1 MKFLLFFLDISD
13 SRTGHLLHV
22 EWKPLKD
29 LTKDGEKVNFKPAEA
44 LGNLHTLC
52 QGLKKRITDEG
63 DYLIKHDTSSENF
76 VKILKA
82 VSNDENNGVG
92 AGGKRLFDLHQHYE
106 NCDPKSDAPIQFQF
120 KTLDTETLTPW
131 HYQFGRV
138 PCMFQPCADN
148 TYLNYQKTPGKRGG
162 RGRKNKK

>member
-1 MKFLLFFLDISD
+1 MK
-13 SRTGHLLHV
+13 
-22 EWKPLKD
+22 E
-29 LTKDGEKVNFKPAEA
+29 LTKDGEKVGFKPAEA

-82 VSNDENNGVG
+82 VDESNVK
-92 AGGKRLFDLHQHYE
+92 GKRLFDLHQHYE
-106 NCDPKSDAPIQFQF
+106 NCDPKLDSPIQFQF
-120 KTLDTETLTPW
+120 KPLDTETLTPW

-148 TYLNYQKTPGKRGG
+148 TYLNYQKTPGKRSS